1 MKPPS
6 FLYACPRSLDEA
18 LALLAEHGEDAKVL
32 AGGQSL
38 VPMLNLRLAGPKM
51 LVDLNRIQELSYA
64 RRDGGTLRIG
74 AMTRHRDLETSAEAA
89 LAEPLLPRAARE
101 IGHLAIRNRGTIG
114 GSVAHAD
121 PAAEW
126 PLVAVALDA
135 RLTLRSSS
143 AARTVGAR
151 EFFAGPLTTV
161 LGPTEIL
168 TEVAFPIPAAGG
180 GFGFRELSRRPG
192 DFAIVAVA
200 CRVAREGSG
209 ICVGATLA
217 VGGAHGT
224 PIHVAEVE
232 DILKGSRG
240 EADALRG
247 AAEAVSRAVDPGSD
261 VHGSADYRR
270 RMAGVLARRAL
281 GEAFA
286 EAA

>member
-6 FLYACPRSLDEA
+6 FLYACPRALDEA
-18 LALLAEHGEDAKVL
+18 LALLSEHGEAAKLL

-38 VPMLNLRLAGPKM
+38 VPMMNLRLAEPRV
-51 LVDLNRIQELSYA
+51 LIDLNRLSELSYI
-64 RRDGGTLRIG
+64 RREGATLRVG
-74 AMTRHRDLETSAEAA
+74 AMTRHRDLEISAEVP
-89 LAEPLLPRAARE
+89 LAEPLLVRAASE

-135 RLTLRSSS
+135 RLLLRS
-143 AARTVGAR
+143 AAGERTIAAR
-151 EFFAGPLTTV
+151 EFFVGPLTTA
-161 LGPTEIL
+161 LGPTEML
-168 TEVAFPIPAAGG
+168 TEVAFPVAPPAS
-180 GFGFRELSRRPG
+180 GFGFSELCRRPG

-200 CRVAREGSG
+200 CRVARDGSG
-209 ICVGATLA
+209 VCRSSTLA

-232 DILKGSRG
+232 GILGGSRG
-240 EADALRG
+240 DADALRA
-247 AAEAVSRAVDPGSD
+247 AAEAVRRAVDPGGD

-281 GEAFA
+281 GEACA
-286 EAA
+286 VAA

>member
-1 MKPPS
+1 
-6 FLYACPRSLDEA
+6 
-18 LALLAEHGEDAKVL
+18 
-32 AGGQSL
+32 
-38 VPMLNLRLAGPKM
+38 
-51 LVDLNRIQELSYA
+51 
-64 RRDGGTLRIG
+64 
-74 AMTRHRDLETSAEAA
+74 MTRHRELEISAEAR
-89 LAEPLLPRAARE
+89 LAEPLLARVARE

-114 GSVAHAD
+114 GSLAHAD

-135 RLTLRSSS
+135 RLTLRSSKGS
-143 AARTVGAR
+143 RTLGAR
-151 EFFAGPLTTV
+151 EFFTGPLTTV
-161 LGPTEIL
+161 LEPTEML
-168 TEVAFPIPAAGG
+168 TEVAFADAPRESR
-180 GFGFRELSRRPG
+180 FGFCELSRRPG

-200 CRVAREGSG
+200 CRVVREGSG
-209 ICVGATLA
+209 VCAGATLA

-240 EADALRG
+240 DGRPLCAPRRRPSLER
-247 AAEAVSRAVDPGSD
+247 VDPGSD

-281 GEAFA
+281 GEAFV

>member
-18 LALLAEHGEDAKVL
+18 LAQLAEHGEAAKLL

-38 VPMLNLRLAGPKM
+38 VPMLNLRLAEPGV
-51 LVDLNRIQELSYA
+51 LIDLNRASELSYI
-64 RRDGGTLRIG
+64 RREGETLRIG
-74 AMTRHRDLETSAEAA
+74 AMTRHRDLESSAEVS
-89 LAEPLLPRAARE
+89 LAEPLLVRAAGE

-135 RLTLRSSS
+135 RLVLRSVAGERTI
-143 AARTVGAR
+143 AARD
-151 EFFAGPLTTV
+151 FFVGPLTTA
-161 LGPTEIL
+161 LGPTEML
-168 TEVAFPIPAAGG
+168 TEVAFPVAPPDS
-180 GFGFRELSRRPG
+180 GFGFSELSRRPG

-200 CRVAREGSG
+200 CRVARDGSG
-209 ICVGATLA
+209 VCRASTLA

-232 DILKGSRG
+232 GILRGSRA
-240 EADALRG
+240 EADALRS
-247 AAEAVSRAVDPGSD
+247 AAEVVTRKVDPGGD

-281 GEAFA
+281 GEACA
-286 EAA
+286 VAS

>member
-6 FLYACPRSLDEA
+6 FLYACPRSLGEA
-18 LALLAEHGEDAKVL
+18 VALLAEHGEDAKVL

-38 VPMLNLRLAGPKM
+38 VPMLNLRLAGPKV
-51 LVDLNRIQELSYA
+51 LIDLNRVPELSYA
-64 RRDGGTLRIG
+64 RRDGGTFRVG
-74 AMTRHRDLETSAEAA
+74 AMARHRDLEISAEAA
-89 LAEPLLPRAARE
+89 LAEPLLSRAARE

-114 GSVAHAD
+114 GSLAHAD

-126 PLVAVALDA
+126 PLVAVGLDA
-135 RLTLRSSS
+135 RLTLRSSRG
-143 AARTVGAR
+143 ARTVGAR

-161 LGPTEIL
+161 LEPTELL
-168 TEVAFPIPAAGG
+168 TEVAFPAAAVNG
-180 GFGFRELSRRPG
+180 GFGFCELSRRPG
-192 DFAIVAVA
+192 DFAVVAVA

-209 ICVGATLA
+209 VCVGATLA

-232 DILKGSRG
+232 EILRGSRG
-240 EADALRG
+240 EADALRA

-286 EAA
+286 ETA

>member
-18 LALLAEHGEDAKVL
+18 FVLLAEHGDDAKIL

-38 VPMLNLRLAGPKM
+38 VPMLNLRLAGPKV
-51 LVDLNRIQELSYA
+51 LIDVNRIPDLSYV
-64 RRDGGTLRIG
+64 RRDRGTLRIG
-74 AMTRHRDLETSAEAA
+74 AMTRHRDLEMSAEAR
-89 LAEPLLPRAARE
+89 LAEPLIARVAPE

-114 GSVAHAD
+114 GSLAHAD

-135 RLTLRSSS
+135 HLTIRSSRGS
-143 AARTVGAR
+143 RTLGAR
-151 EFFAGPLTTV
+151 EFFTGPLTTV
-161 LGPTEIL
+161 MGPTEML
-168 TEVAFPIPAAGG
+168 TEVAFADAARESR
-180 GFGFRELSRRPG
+180 FGFRELSRRPG

-200 CRVAREGSG
+200 CRVVRAGSG
-209 ICVGATLA
+209 VCTGATLA
-217 VGGAHGT
+217 VGGAHGR

-232 DILKGSRG
+232 GLLRGSRG
-240 EADALRG
+240 DDAALRAAADAV
-247 AAEAVSRAVDPGSD
+247 ARAVDPGSD
-261 VHGSADYRR
+261 VHGSAGYRR

-281 GEAFA
+281 GDAFA

>member
-18 LALLAEHGEDAKVL
+18 IALLAEYGEDAKVL

-38 VPMLNLRLAGPKM
+38 VPMLNLRLAGPKV
-51 LVDLNRIQELSYA
+51 LVDLNRIPELSYL
-64 RRDGGTLRIG
+64 RRDSGTLRIG
-74 AMTRHRDLETSAEAA
+74 AMTRHRDLEISAEAR
-89 LAEPLLPRAARE
+89 LAEPLLARVARE

-114 GSVAHAD
+114 GSLAHAD

-135 RLTLRSSS
+135 RLTLRCSRGS
-143 AARTVGAR
+143 RTLGAR
-151 EFFAGPLTTV
+151 EFFTGPLNTV
-161 LGPTEIL
+161 VGPTEML
-168 TEVAFPIPAAGG
+168 TEVAFADAPRESR
-180 GFGFRELSRRPG
+180 FGFRELSRRPG

-200 CRVAREGSG
+200 CRVVRESSG
-209 ICVGATLA
+209 ACADATMA
-217 VGGAHGT
+217 VGGAHAT
-224 PIHVAEVE
+224 PIHVPEVE
-232 DILKGSRG
+232 DLLRGSHGDAAALRAA
-240 EADALRG
+240 ADAV
-247 AAEAVSRAVDPGSD
+247 ARAVDPGSD

-281 GEAFA
+281 GDAFA

>member
-6 FLYACPRSLDEA
+6 FLYACPRSLDES
-18 LALLAEHGEDAKVL
+18 LALLAEHGEAAKPL

-38 VPMLNLRLAGPKM
+38 VPLLNLRLAEPRV
-51 LVDLNRIQELSYA
+51 LIDLNRLPELSYV
-64 RRDGGTLRIG
+64 RRDGETLRIG
-74 AMTRHRDLETSAEAA
+74 AMTRHRDLEVSADVAA
-89 LAEPLLPRAARE
+89 AEPLLVRAARE

-135 RLTLRSSS
+135 QLTLRSVAATRTI
-143 AARTVGAR
+143 AARD
-151 EFFAGPLTTV
+151 FFVGPLTTAI
-161 LGPTEIL
+161 GPTEML
-168 TEVAFPIPAAGG
+168 TEIEFPAAPSSG
-180 GFGFRELSRRPG
+180 GFGFAELSRRPG
-192 DFAIVAVA
+192 DFAIVVVA
-200 CRVAREGSG
+200 CRVARDESG
-209 ICVGATLA
+209 ACAAATLA

-232 DILKGSRG
+232 GILRGSRA
-240 EADALRG
+240 EADDLRS
-247 AAEAVSRAVDPGSD
+247 AAETVARAVDPGSD

-281 GEAFA
+281 GEACA
-286 EAA
+286 VVS

>member
-6 FLYACPRSLDEA
+6 FLYACPRSLGEA
-18 LALLAEHGEDAKVL
+18 LALLTEHGEDAKVL

-38 VPMLNLRLAGPKM
+38 VPMLNLRLAGPKV
-51 LVDLNRIQELSYA
+51 LIDLNRVHELSYA
-64 RRDGGTLRIG
+64 RRDGGTFRVG
-74 AMTRHRDLETSAEAA
+74 AMTRHRDLEISAEAA

-114 GSVAHAD
+114 GSLAHAD

-135 RLTLRSSS
+135 RLTLRSSTG
-143 AARTVGAR
+143 ARTVAAR

-161 LGPTEIL
+161 LEPTEIL
-168 TEVAFPIPAAGG
+168 TEVAFPTAAAGG

-209 ICVGATLA
+209 VCVGATLA

-240 EADALRG
+240 EPDALRA
-247 AAEAVSRAVDPGSD
+247 AAEAVSRAADPGSD

-281 GEAFA
+281 GEALA
-286 EAA
+286 EVA